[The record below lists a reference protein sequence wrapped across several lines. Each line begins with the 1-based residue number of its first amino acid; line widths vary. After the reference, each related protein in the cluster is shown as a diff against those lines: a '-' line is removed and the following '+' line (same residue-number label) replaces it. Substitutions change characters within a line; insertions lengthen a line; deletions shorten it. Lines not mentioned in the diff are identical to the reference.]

1 MYARQTIGVSQ
12 AFAMHRDRHPCTRRT
27 SPGAV
32 TAPTDG
38 FPISQSNSCKA
49 SSGIFASQLVKEGTK
64 GRAWLGSPPVSM
76 DSQLDD
82 AVRIM
87 TALTTFRVR
96 KSTLRFSAMISRRR
110 LRAEGSSG
118 IFERVASWLI
128 VPSMS
133 TLEICHD

>member
-1 MYARQTIGVSQ
+1 MNARHTIVVGQ

-27 SPGAV
+27 SRGAV
-32 TAPTDG
+32 TEPTDG

-49 SSGIFASQLVKEGTK
+49 SSGIFASQLIKEGIQ

-76 DSQLDD
+76 DCQLDD

-87 TALTTFRVR
+87 TALATFRVS

-110 LRAEGSSG
+110 LRAEGRVEFSSA
-118 IFERVASWLI
+118 AS
-128 VPSMS
+128 PAG
-133 TLEICHD
+133 